1 MSGVVL
7 EGPLAELREREIRL
21 LYEAGDVVTRLSEKG
36 TADRDRLRDV
46 ANDLRDLF
54 LMVVVV
60 GEFNAGKSTFI
71 NALLGDELLP
81 TGITPTTEVIEL
93 IRYDETVTHGSA
105 LREDGVRE
113 WSHPQVGGAGVVLVD
128 TPGTGSVF
136 EKHEQ
141 TARNFLHRSDL
152 VIFVLSAKRAFAE
165 TDRRYMQVIRD
176 YGKKVVAVVNQ
187 CDLLEKREQSD
198 VRRFVQTQIEQR
210 LELKPLIFMVSARQA
225 LQDDPDSGMAAVR
238 AHLHAT
244 FEQVSPAQQKLLT
257 QLDFTE
263 HLLTRHQGVLENR
276 LELIGRNRAQT
287 SQIQQELTI
296 YADGMNAQLSASSAE
311 MTRILAGMRQRGMIF
326 VDQHFKLRLRA
337 PGLDSD
343 KLRQEFEDVVV
354 GRSLEQL
361 NDIANDYVNAQVDS
375 NRRYWQG
382 IVVRLNEIEDLLRE
396 DVKGVDG
403 SVYSEQRLALQEAIA
418 IADAEVGAYSNQE
431 MLSVMR
437 QRFQTN
443 LTGFS
448 SSAGVGVLGA
458 LAALLG
464 AATPGAI
471 TLHVFALLGVAV
483 GVPIAI
489 GGGAAAAYYW
499 RKLRRDVRDDFN
511 GQIDLLAGGYRQAM
525 VELTDRERHR
535 LLQYGNQILE
545 PVFSHFTVLADTA
558 EHDLAALEQLQGQLS
573 QLRTQI
579 DAVADDHGA

>member
-1 MSGVVL
+1 MNGVVL

-21 LYEAGDVVTRLSEKG
+21 LYEVGELVARLSADG

-46 ANDLRDLF
+46 ADDLRDLF

-60 GEFNAGKSTFI
+60 GEFNAGKSSFI
-71 NALLGDELLP
+71 NALLGDALLP

-93 IRYDETVTHGSA
+93 IRYAETIKRGTA

-113 WSHPQVGGAGVVLVD
+113 WGHPNVGGPGVVLVD

-141 TARNFLHRSDL
+141 TARSFLHRSDL
-152 VIFVLSAKRAFAE
+152 VVFVLSAKRAFAE

-176 YGKKVVAVVNQ
+176 YGKKVIVVVNQ
-187 CDLLEKREQSD
+187 CDLLEKREQAE
-198 VRRFVQTQIEQR
+198 VRRFVQAQVEQR
-210 LELKPLIFMVSARQA
+210 LDLKPLIFMASAHQA
-225 LQDDPDSGMAAVR
+225 LQGEAESGMDAVR

-244 FEQVSPAQQKLLT
+244 FEQVSPAQQKLLA
-257 QLDFTE
+257 QLDFAE
-263 HLLTRHQGVLENR
+263 RQLTQYQAVLTNR

-287 SQIQQELTI
+287 SQIQQELTT
-296 YADGMNAQLSASSAE
+296 YADGMNAQLTASSAE
-311 MTRILAGMRQRGMIF
+311 LTGILAGMRQRGTAF
-326 VDQHFKLRLRA
+326 VDRHFQVRLRG
-337 PGLDSD
+337 PRRDSAA
-343 KLRQEFEDVVV
+343 LAQEFEDEVV

-361 NDIANDYVNAQVDS
+361 NDIANDYINAQVDS

-382 IVVRLNEIEDLLRE
+382 IVVRLNQIEDLLNE
-396 DVKGVDG
+396 DVKGVDS
-403 SVYSEQRLALQEAIA
+403 SVYSEQRVALQEAIA
-418 IADAEVGAYSNQE
+418 IADAEVGAYSNEE

-464 AATPGAI
+464 AAAPGAI
-471 TLHVFALLGVAV
+471 AAHVFTLLGVVV
-483 GVPIAI
+483 GVPAAI
-489 GGGAAAAYYW
+489 GGGAAAVYYW
-499 RKLRRDVRDDFN
+499 RKLRRDARQDFN
-511 GQIDLLAGGYRQAM
+511 GQVDLLERGYRQAM

-545 PVFSHFTVLADTA
+545 PVFSHFSALADTA
-558 EHDLAALEQLQGQLS
+558 EHDLTAMEDLQTRLV

-579 DAVADDHGA
+579 EAVQEN